1 MKTFYMFTTL
11 PYLLPTL
18 LLPRYIFC
26 VVFLLKQMEQVS
38 TPMVIKRGMKLAFLT
53 VFQAKNIH
61 T

>member
-38 TPMVIKRGMKLAFLT
+38 TPMVFKRGMKLAFLT